1 MLTEMVKSFIA
12 YGKTAGFKKKS
23 IESLSIRLNEFK
35 NFVRGLQLPDIRSIN
50 YEHISSFVADF
61 RSPSVHVKKARV
73 WALRLFFH
81 YLKTCG
87 DISDNPTES
96 LPYPKIE
103 RSVPKFLTIEEY
115 NQILSC
121 CLRKADSF
129 IGFRNLIIVA
139 MLGTLGIRTGALVK
153 LDVTDVDTTA
163 GLLWLSEKGDLNRS
177 LILPAVLCELLKTY
191 LEIMDANAGPLFLSK
206 RGKRISP
213 RTLQEVFS
221 SVSNAAGVQKHLHA
235 HLFRHTAGT
244 HLNRI
249 GGLNVTQHILGHAT
263 SRNTRTYT
271 HLNPDNYAIYMK
283 RHPFMK
289 GI

>member
-35 NFVRGLQLPDIRSIN
+35 NFVQELKLPEIRSIA
-50 YEHISSFVADF
+50 YEHVSSFIADF
-61 RSPSVHVKKARV
+61 GSPSVHVKKSRV
-73 WALRLFFH
+73 WALRQFFH
-81 YLKTCG
+81 YLQLCG
-87 DISDNPTES
+87 AISDNPAQS

-103 RSVPKFLTIEEY
+103 RSIPQFLTIEEY
-115 NQILSC
+115 NRILSC
-121 CLRKADSF
+121 CSRKACSF
-129 IGFRNLIIVA
+129 IGIRNLIIVT

-191 LEIMDANAGPLFLSK
+191 LEIMSANAGPLFLSK
-206 RGKRISP
+206 RGRRIAP
-213 RTLQEVFS
+213 RTLQEIF
-221 SVSNAAGVQKHLHA
+221 AGVSETAGVKKHLHA

-244 HLNRI
+244 QLNRI
-249 GGLNVTQHILGHAT
+249 GGLNVTQHVLGHAK
-263 SRNTRTYT
+263 SRSTRTYT
-271 HLNPDNYAIYMK
+271 HLNPDNYAVYMK

-289 GI
+289 GV